1 MTPDGTG
8 HHDHGHHHGHAGR
21 PGHDHPGHHG
31 HDHDEDLAAL
41 LDLDAEILKD
51 YLVTLTGWVA
61 ENAPED
67 TGTIIDVGAGTGTGS
82 LALAR
87 RFPTSTVHAVD
98 QSPAMLE
105 RIAATA
111 SAHDLDSRIRPVHA
125 NLDEAWPELPAADLV
140 WAASSLHEFAD
151 PDRTLREIRDVLV
164 PGGLLAVVEMDALPR
179 YLPEDLGIGRP
190 GLENRCHEVI
200 AAQGWNHHPDWA
212 GPLRHAGY
220 DVVAQRQFDT
230 AQDPAPEG
238 TGDYAAAYLG
248 RIRTSLKDHLDAED
262 LATLDRLL
270 DPRDEAGLRHRNDL
284 KLIGTR
290 TAWLA
295 RKN

>member
-1 MTPDGTG
+1 MTQHGTG
-8 HHDHGHHHGHAGR
+8 HHDHDH
-21 PGHDHPGHHG
+21 HPGHGGHEHG
-31 HDHDEDLAAL
+31 HHGGHDQGEDLAGL
-41 LDLDAEILKD
+41 LELDGAILKD

-61 ENAPED
+61 DHAPED
-67 TGTIIDVGAGTGTGS
+67 TRTIIDVGAGTGTGS

-87 RFPTSTVHAVD
+87 CFPTATVHAVD

-105 RIAATA
+105 RVDAKAR
-111 SAHDLDSRIRPVHA
+111 AHGLDARIRPVHA

-151 PDRTLREIRDVLV
+151 PKRALREIRDALA
-164 PGGLLAVVEMDALPR
+164 PQGLLAVVEMDALPR
-179 YLPEDLGIGRP
+179 YLPQDLGIGRP
-190 GLENRCHEVI
+190 GLEDRCHEVI
-200 AAQGWNHHPDWA
+200 AARGWNHHPDWA
-212 GPLRHAGY
+212 GPLRSAGY

-238 TGDYAAAYLG
+238 TGDYAAAYLS
-248 RIRTSLKDHLDAED
+248 RIRTFLADHLDADD

-270 DPRDEAGLRHRNDL
+270 DPQDEAGLRHRTDL
-284 KLIGTR
+284 KLSGTR

-295 RKN
+295 RRA